1 MIFILEKL
9 KIDQEKNGVYPENK
23 RKKKKLTLNGTE
35 HEFKNNFVHDE
46 NVSKHKKYIEIKN

>member
-46 NVSKHKKYIEIKN
+46 NVSKKNKK